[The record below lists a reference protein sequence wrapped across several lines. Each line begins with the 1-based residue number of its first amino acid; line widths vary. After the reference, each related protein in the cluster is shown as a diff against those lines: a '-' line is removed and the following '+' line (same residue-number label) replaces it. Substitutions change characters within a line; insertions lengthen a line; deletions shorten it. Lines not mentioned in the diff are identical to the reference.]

1 MEIIFPDHY
10 YFHYTAPNADEFID
24 RLECEYKIDNTDF
37 PWVRDCNVD
46 VIRLGW
52 QEYFGFL
59 TPSLDL
65 LTKDI
70 GGNITYSLCDPWLN
84 LYKKGG
90 FQEVHDHKDADIA
103 SVSAGADVGNF
114 APTTGIPPGIV
125 YTHLRV
131 TISRTFTVTASISV
145 GAGLCRTD
153 GGDNATAT
161 QMTVGATSGTAV
173 AETMYLV
180 NAGSY
185 GASDGTRDGDVGSSN
200 LDIDYSSPS
209 SAKSM
214 TVSGDTAVMTYELT
228 SPYQKTLRAPVI
240 KVKFNTSTA
249 VGVEDT
255 ACSMWVNEPSVTISL
270 Q

>member
-1 MEIIFPDHY
+1 MKKIFFILLFTFFIIERG
-10 YFHYTAPNADEFID
+10 YTASNEGQPTQYQVTMKKVE
-24 RLECEYKIDNTDF
+24 LCTDLACTA
-37 PWVRDCNVD
+37 PYVVGERDM
-46 VIRLGW
+46 
-52 QEYFGFL
+52 
-59 TPSLDL
+59 
-65 LTKDI
+65 
-70 GGNITYSLCDPWLN
+70 
-84 LYKKGG
+84 
-90 FQEVHDHKDADIA
+90 DADIA

-131 TISRTFTVTASISV
+131 TISRTFTITASISV
-145 GAGLCRTD
+145 DGGLCRTD

-161 QMTVGATSGTAV
+161 QMTVGASSGTAV

-185 GASDGTRDGDVGSSN
+185 GASDGTRDGAVGSSN
-200 LDIDYSSPS
+200 IDIDYSSPS

-214 TVSGDTAVMTYELT
+214 TVSGDNAVMTYELT

-240 KVKFNTSTA
+240 KVKFNTATA

-255 ACSMWVNEPSVTISL
+255 ACSMWINEPTVSITL

>member
-1 MEIIFPDHY
+1 MVIIDMKKIF
-10 YFHYTAPNADEFID
+10 FILLFTFFIVERGYTASDQGQPTQYQVTMKKVE
-24 RLECEYKIDNTDF
+24 LCTDLACTS
-37 PWVRDCNVD
+37 PYVVGERDM
-46 VIRLGW
+46 
-52 QEYFGFL
+52 
-59 TPSLDL
+59 
-65 LTKDI
+65 
-70 GGNITYSLCDPWLN
+70 
-84 LYKKGG
+84 
-90 FQEVHDHKDADIA
+90 DADIA
-103 SVSAGADVGNF
+103 SVSAGTDVGNF

-131 TISRTFTVTASISV
+131 TISRTFTITASISV
-145 GAGLCRTD
+145 DGGLCRTD

-161 QMTVGATSGTAV
+161 QMTVGASSGTAV

-185 GASDGTRDGDVGSSN
+185 GASDGTRDGAVGSSN
-200 LDIDYSSPS
+200 IDIDYSSPS

-214 TVSGDTAVMTYELT
+214 TVSGDNAVMTYELV

-255 ACSMWVNEPSVTISL
+255 ACSMWINEPSVTIAL